1 MDISAPPTL
10 LQQSIEGAS
19 LIILCAWCEQE
30 GRPAVLY
37 KTLDDSSASRELHSH
52 GICKAHRDQLL
63 IEMQMSLAD
72 GVPSSLASS
81 SSLNAY
87 STDISTVIAPLST

>member
-1 MDISAPPTL
+1 MDFPHPPTL
-10 LQQSIEGAS
+10 RSMEGAS

-37 KTLDDSSASRELHSH
+37 KTLDDSSSSRELHSH

-72 GVPSSLASS
+72 GVPSSLATSS
-81 SSLNAY
+81 SSSNAP
-87 STDISTVIAPLST
+87 SGFIAPFSA

>member
-1 MDISAPPTL
+1 MDFPHPLTL
-10 LQQSIEGAS
+10 WSMEGAS

-37 KTLDDSSASRELHSH
+37 KTLDDSSSSRELYSH

-63 IEMQMSLAD
+63 IEMQLSLAD
-72 GVPSSLASS
+72 GVPSSLAGN
-81 SSLNAY
+81 SSLNAP
-87 STDISTVIAPLST
+87 PLLSLPSPLDGGL

>member
-1 MDISAPPTL
+1 MGNSAPPTL
-10 LQQSIEGAS
+10 RQHSREGAS

-81 SSLNAY
+81 SSLECLFY
-87 STDISTVIAPLST
+87 